1 MMKSTKTK
9 FTHAFI
15 LLVLLAFMLRFFD
28 LGYKMYNWDEAVT
41 AWITRSLVET
51 NDYSYS
57 PVYHGPLQ
65 YYLTSLAFSL
75 FGYSEF
81 AGRILPALAGVL
93 LIALLYPL
101 RNFIGEKAT
110 LAAAFLFTISP
121 TFLYYSRFFREDI
134 YISLFTLAIFVC
146 GLLYIKTK
154 ESKYVSLAALA
165 LGLSLSAKENTL
177 ITGFIFVS
185 FFAFYFLYGLYKK
198 FWKFSDLLDAARKYN
213 SHTMLFIAV
222 TFIVVFAVYTNFFEN
237 IEAFGNSI
245 VSGAEYWLGQHQ
257 GGKFAAP
264 FYFYLGRMWLYELPI
279 LIFGS
284 AAIVHYYKKKSTLL
298 SFLSYWALLSFV
310 IYSYLQEKMPQLLTN
325 ILLPM
330 GILASMYLAEKISSR
345 NIKYVFA
352 VAVILTL
359 VSGIRAVYINPTDSR
374 EPIMYAQTEQQIRDF
389 VKLLGEK
396 ASDYGG
402 FDAKLQILHPA
413 GEGLSSPV
421 YWYLWDYKNKEYVA
435 DNLSKATEPIVI
447 SLIWNNE
454 TVNEAMKGK
463 GYDEKRFYTW
473 GYVNHDANFWNYL
486 NPRFYFFRQTRDN
499 VSEQGILYLY
509 TK

>member
-1 MMKSTKTK
+1 MKTAKIK

-15 LLVLLAFMLRFFD
+15 LLVLLAFVLRFFD

-51 NDYSYS
+51 GDYSYS

-65 YYLTSLAFSL
+65 YYITAFPFGL

-93 LIALLYPL
+93 LIVLLYPL
-101 RNFIGEKAT
+101 RNHIGEKAT
-110 LAAAFLFTISP
+110 LIAAFLFTISP
-121 TFLYYSRFFREDI
+121 AFLYYSRFLREDI
-134 YISLFTLAIFVC
+134 YVALFTLAIFVC
-146 GLLYIKTK
+146 GLQYIKTK

-185 FFAFYFLYGLYKK
+185 FFAFYFLYGLKK
-198 FWKFSDLLDAARKYN
+198 NAWKFADLANAAKKYSN
-213 SHTMLFIAV
+213 HMLLFIAV
-222 TFIVVFAVYTNFFEN
+222 TFVVVFAFYTNFFED
-237 IEAFGNSI
+237 IEAFGKSI
-245 VSGAEYWLGQHQ
+245 ISGADYWIGQHR

-279 LIFGS
+279 LIFGVS
-284 AAIVHYYKKKSTLL
+284 AVIHYYKKKSTLM

-330 GILASMYLAEKISSR
+330 GVLASIYLAEKISSR

-352 VAVILTL
+352 VAVALTL
-359 VSGIRAVYINPTDSR
+359 FAGIRAVYINPADSR

-389 VKLLGEK
+389 AKLVGEK
-396 ASDYGG
+396 ASDYSG
-402 FDAKLQILHPA
+402 FDTKLQILHPE

-421 YWYLWDYKNKEYVA
+421 YWYLWDYKSKDYIGY
-435 DNLSKATEPIVI
+435 NLSKATEPIVI

-454 TVNEAMKGK
+454 TVNEAMKDK
-463 GYDEKRFYTW
+463 GYEEKRFYTW

-486 NPRFYFFRQTRDN
+486 NPRFYFFRQTKDN
-499 VSEQGILYLY
+499 VSEQGIIYLY